1 LQGYAFKWI
10 VDLAK
15 ENHYFMKSIYTL
27 ALLLSPMIFSACE
40 QAELT
45 PEMQILGDWRLISS
59 EALLHIKDKQ
69 PEQTKSELATKNLV
83 MTFEKDGTYEIK
95 VDDRN
100 VDVNM
105 VDLDAFYLNNKG
117 TYAFKAGFLEFK
129 SSEFESDITAIKY
142 KVAFNN
148 NDAFEMEVDRELYLE
163 MIRKLVVAQWAY
175 FQTMGKTV
183 DEVMAELSVDLV
195 EFKSRSKYLRVK

>member
-1 LQGYAFKWI
+1 
-10 VDLAK
+10 
-15 ENHYFMKSIYTL
+15 
-27 ALLLSPMIFSACE
+27 
-40 QAELT
+40 
-45 PEMQILGDWRLISS
+45 
-59 EALLHIKDKQ
+59 
-69 PEQTKSELATKNLV
+69 

-105 VDLDAFYLNNKG
+105 VDLDAFYLHNKG
-117 TYAFKAGFLEFK
+117 TYAFKTGFLEFK

>member
-1 LQGYAFKWI
+1 M
-10 VDLAK
+10 AK
-15 ENHYFMKSIYTL
+15 ENYYFMKSIYTL

-45 PEMQILGDWRLISS
+45 PEMQILGDWKLISS

-100 VDVNM
+100 ADVNM

-117 TYAFKAGFLEFK
+117 TYTFKAGFLEFK

-148 NDAFEMEVDRELYLE
+148 TDAFEMEVDRELYLE

-195 EFKSRSKYLRVK
+195 EFKSRSKYLRAK

>member
-1 LQGYAFKWI
+1 M
-10 VDLAK
+10 AK
-15 ENHYFMKSIYTL
+15 ENYYFMKSIYTL

-45 PEMQILGDWRLISS
+45 PEMQILGDWKLISS

-100 VDVNM
+100 ADVNM

-142 KVAFNN
+142 KVAFKNT
-148 NDAFEMEVDRELYLE
+148 DAFEMEVDRELYLE

-195 EFKSRSKYLRVK
+195 EFKSRSKYLRIK

>member
-1 LQGYAFKWI
+1 M
-10 VDLAK
+10 AK
-15 ENHYFMKSIYTL
+15 ENYYFMKSIYTL

-45 PEMQILGDWRLISS
+45 PEMQILGDWKLISS

-100 VDVNM
+100 ADVNM

-117 TYAFKAGFLEFK
+117 TYTFKAGFLEFK

-148 NDAFEMEVDRELYLE
+148 TEAFEMEVDSELYLE
-163 MIRKLVVAQWAY
+163 MIRKLVVAQWAF
-175 FQTMGKTV
+175 FQTLG
-183 DEVMAELSVDLV
+183 
-195 EFKSRSKYLRVK
+195 

>member
-1 LQGYAFKWI
+1 M
-10 VDLAK
+10 DLAK
-15 ENHYFMKSIYTL
+15 ENYYFMKSIYTL

-45 PEMQILGDWRLISS
+45 PEMQILGDWKLISS

-100 VDVNM
+100 ADVNM

-148 NDAFEMEVDRELYLE
+148 TDAFEMEVDRELYLE